1 MEMNDLFRKV
11 LELEKFSNQTL
22 EDANQKLIE
31 IRQSA
36 EKTIQEVAT
45 KLQNELKALEK
56 QYEEL
61 LNKEQNDKTNQ
72 NIKEIELQ
80 TERIKEQYA
89 VSLPTIT
96 EWFKKEIDR

>member
-1 MEMNDLFRKV
+1 MEMNDLFTKV

-22 EDANQKLIE
+22 EDANQKVIE

-45 KLQNELKALEK
+45 KLQNDLKAFEK
-56 QYEEL
+56 QYEES
-61 LNKEQNDKTNQ
+61 LNKEQNDKINQ
-72 NIKEIELQ
+72 SKKEIEAQ